1 MKMNTKPTGTS
12 GPAGPAGTSACVLST
27 VARTQAAADKA
38 GRMQPAADK
47 AGSKPEAPSYLR
59 PLQPH
64 NNRRAAFHD
73 YKAPGY
79 YLITIRK
86 ATSAPPFSFLSGDP
100 KSKDDPPCV
109 ILQSGGCIIA
119 EQIAALCQ
127 SDSRF
132 EIDAYVIMPDHVH
145 LLWRVK
151 EWLPR
156 DMGHFIAGFKAKC
169 AKSWHEAQGIVN
181 PDYKHP
187 DFFAEKFNDRI
198 AFDAGMVARF
208 KAYIA
213 DNPRRRLMVM
223 KYPGLF
229 SSRRDIRILDRTFT
243 VYGNF
248 QLLRNPMV
256 TPAIFSS
263 RYTAAELSRWHRLW
277 DETIRTEG
285 VLISPFIHPEEKKLM
300 DRAIDEG
307 ASIIRIIPEG
317 IGDRYKPSGHEFDLA
332 AEGRCLHIGS
342 PRPSAH
348 KEKLT
353 RRESLFLNDIARW
366 IASNCAAL
374 MSLLH

>member
-1 MKMNTKPTGTS
+1 
-12 GPAGPAGTSACVLST
+12 
-27 VARTQAAADKA
+27 
-38 GRMQPAADK
+38 
-47 AGSKPEAPSYLR
+47 
-59 PLQPH
+59 
-64 NNRRAAFHD
+64 
-73 YKAPGY
+73 
-79 YLITIRK
+79 
-86 ATSAPPFSFLSGDP
+86 
-100 KSKDDPPCV
+100 
-109 ILQSGGCIIA
+109 
-119 EQIAALCQ
+119 
-127 SDSRF
+127 
-132 EIDAYVIMPDHVH
+132 
-145 LLWRVK
+145 
-151 EWLPR
+151 
-156 DMGHFIAGFKAKC
+156 
-169 AKSWHEAQGIVN
+169 
-181 PDYKHP
+181 
-187 DFFAEKFNDRI
+187 
-198 AFDAGMVARF
+198 MVARF